1 MYFESIYNIYILFDI
16 WYSYGMVQ
24 YILFDNRVFKKS
36 KRKKMI
42 TQNDFYQ
49 VVSLVLSNLLRK
61 TNPSW

>member
-1 MYFESIYNIYILFDI
+1 MYFERIYNIYILFDI

-49 VVSLVLSNLLRK
+49 VVSLVLLNLLRK